1 MASTNEIKKKIKII
15 EATKKITNAMKLV
28 ATSKTKRYKKILIEY
43 QDFCSN
49 FYDIFSFLSTNI
61 KSIKNNCEK
70 DITLWVIFTSTMGMC
85 GSYNSNVIKFLCE
98 KINDDDLVLLV
109 GRKGHQMLKNKLPHF
124 NLYLNI
130 DHEEKNFTFLLFLEI
145 SNHILEDYKNDKFK
159 HIKIIFTH
167 FVNSISSENKIFN
180 VIPIDDNISN
190 RLSNPIDG
198 SYFIAEPSKKEL
210 LDKMLSLYFAIAIYG
225 SYIESKVSE
234 NSTRRNAMDSATKN
248 ADDLVNSYKIKFNSL
263 RQAKITQE
271 INEIVSGSKAGENS
285 E

>member
-1 MASTNEIKKKIKII
+1 
-15 EATKKITNAMKLV
+15 
-28 ATSKTKRYKKILIEY
+28 
-43 QDFCSN
+43 
-49 FYDIFSFLSTNI
+49 
-61 KSIKNNCEK
+61 
-70 DITLWVIFTSTMGMC
+70 MC

-190 RLSNPIDG
+190 RLFNPIDG